1 MKEMN
6 NCCCHCSER
15 KEQKVIKIDY
25 LYLDLKTCDR
35 CVGTDVVLEEVIN
48 ELTPAFALAG
58 YSILYNKLEMK
69 SEKEAIKN
77 RFMSSPTIR
86 VNGSDICDEVK
97 ESDCGCCGEIS
108 GTQVDCRVFEYEGQ
122 SYEVPPKAMLAESI
136 LKKAM
141 NNQENHCCEHFE
153 LPKNLKNFFEG
164 KKQKETCCCGG
175 SCCC

>member
-6 NCCCHCSER
+6 NCCCCSET

-35 CVGTDVVLEEVIN
+35 CVGTDVVLEEVIK
-48 ELTPAFALAG
+48 ELAPAFALAG

-86 VNGSDICDEVK
+86 VNGSDICDVVK

-122 SYEVPPKAMLAESI
+122 SYEVPPKAMLAELI

-141 NNQENHCCEHFE
+141 NHEKNHCCEDFE
-153 LPKNLKNFFEG
+153 LPKNLKKFFEG
-164 KKQKETCCCGG
+164 KKEKESCCCGG